1 MKTEE
6 IVFDEK
12 SGISVDEQREILSK
26 INGIAEKNRQQLSQ
40 TSSQIV
46 ESKGKI
52 IINAQKKD
60 AVFPLAVNIAAVV
73 LLLGG
78 AVLLVSFNGKKDAQ
92 VRTGNGVYNLT
103 ERALIEEIRK
113 DTAEKIAAKESEIA
127 SIVSRLS
134 EVDNELSKLYSNNQ
148 NLTSDQI
155 TAQGRLLSLQN
166 YFRDQLSIL
175 QDERSKIL
183 EDSRSKEARLRAQL
197 DERTREFTV
206 AQQKV
211 SGELESA
218 VNELEKLRTEQE
230 KISAIDAQISGG
242 LASAKD
248 NIQKKQYDQ
257 ASRTVENLRRF
268 CNNNSLASSRIFQ
281 SRKEFYN
288 QAIDFVEAMIN
299 DAQKNS
305 GSPSSS
311 DADQFEAK
319 AENVQLQEKINEM
332 QKTIDALNSGG
343 SGLSSRIS
351 ELEASVASL
360 QKSSKDK
367 DDRIASLEADK
378 TKAAA
383 DVTRMQNDVT
393 RLQNESAAKDQEIT
407 RLKSQVDVARQ
418 ALQALQS
425 LQE

>member
-12 SGISVDEQREILSK
+12 SGISVDEQKEILSK
-26 INGIAEKNRQQLSQ
+26 INGIAEKNRKQLSQ

-60 AVFPLAVNIAAVV
+60 AVFPLAVNISAVV
-73 LLLGG
+73 LLLCG
-78 AVLLVSFNGKKDAQ
+78 AFLLIFFNGKKDEQ
-92 VRTGNGVYNLT
+92 VKTGDAVYNLT

-113 DTAEKIAAKESEIA
+113 DTAEKIAAKEREIE

-134 EVDNELSKLYSNNQ
+134 DVDDELSKLYSSNQ
-148 NLTSDQI
+148 NLTTDQI
-155 TAQGRLLSLQN
+155 TAQQRLLALQN
-166 YFRDQLSIL
+166 YFRDQLSVL
-175 QDERSKIL
+175 QDERSQIL
-183 EDSRSKEARLRAQL
+183 EDSRSREARLRAQL
-197 DERTREFTV
+197 EERTREFTA

-211 SGELESA
+211 SSELESA
-218 VNELEKLRTEQE
+218 VSELEKLRTEQE
-230 KISAIDAQISGG
+230 KIAAIDAQISGG

-248 NIQKKQYDQ
+248 YIQKKQYDQ
-257 ASRTVENLRRF
+257 ASRIVENLRNF
-268 CNNNSLASSRIFQ
+268 CNNNALASSRIFQ
-281 SRKEFYN
+281 SRKNFYN
-288 QAIDFVEAMIN
+288 QAIDFVEAMIS

-305 GSPSSS
+305 GASPSSG
-311 DADQFEAK
+311 ADQFEAK
-319 AENVQLQEKINEM
+319 AENAQLQEKINEM

-343 SGLSSRIS
+343 TGLSSRVS

-360 QKSSKDK
+360 QKSAKDK

-383 DVTRMQNDVT
+383 DVTRLQSDVT
-393 RLQNESAAKDQEIT
+393 RMQNESAAKDQEIT
-407 RLKSQVDVARQ
+407 RLRNQVDVARQ
-418 ALQALQS
+418 ALQALQA